1 MKRIQ
6 LSKNAALI
14 FLLVVLCLVFM
25 TACDVR
31 VIDSDDNVANNNF
44 FAAETFS
51 FEIAV
56 KNQTRFN
63 LEAINGPV
71 DVVGVPN
78 AATARIWGE
87 RRVQSES
94 EADAKAHLKD
104 LEVRLTERQDELS
117 VKTIQPDN
125 SRGRNYKVVYHLR
138 IPSAWKLNVDHV
150 NGTVTIDS
158 LKNDVSVKVINGTVQ
173 LREIL
178 GSVSAEAVIGQ
189 INGKLA
195 LPPQGTCKIS
205 TVNGQILLTIPKT
218 TSADFFASVT
228 NGDINLANVPLNNSV
243 STPKSLR
250 GRMGDGQGTITLS
263 TVNGNIS
270 VSGF

>member
-44 FAAETFS
+44 FAVETFS

-56 KNQTRFN
+56 KNQTRLNF
-63 LEAINGPV
+63 EAINGPV

-87 RRVQSES
+87 RRVESES

-138 IPSAWKLNVDHV
+138 IPNAWKLRLDHV
-150 NGTVTIDS
+150 NGMVTIDS
-158 LKNDVSVKVINGTVQ
+158 L
-173 LREIL
+173 
-178 GSVSAEAVIGQ
+178 
-189 INGKLA
+189 
-195 LPPQGTCKIS
+195 
-205 TVNGQILLTIPKT
+205 
-218 TSADFFASVT
+218 
-228 NGDINLANVPLNNSV
+228 
-243 STPKSLR
+243 STPNSLR
-250 GRMGDGQGTITLS
+250 GKMGDGQGTITLS

-270 VSGF
+270 VNGF